1 MRKETRGCDRAREKE
16 GKGERK
22 RERLEV
28 RERERDGPMEW
39 GQFVTRPPVE
49 AASSYF
55 LFAVCAY
62 LYPPLIRSTYY
73 VGEPP
78 TDDRGH
84 GYLRN
89 YVLGSL

>member
-1 MRKETRGCDRAREKE
+1 
-16 GKGERK
+16 
-22 RERLEV
+22 
-28 RERERDGPMEW
+28 MEW

-49 AASSYF
+49 AAGSYF

-73 VGEPP
+73 AGEPP

-89 YVLGSL
+89 YVPGSPRIRASRCNPDETPRYSARRPA